1 MAEVILL
8 SYILKH
14 YDSDLLKFNIEKT
27 FDGIAVKLLWA
38 NKEKEKLLPLGMES
52 NEESIRKWLKART
65 IPSNRAYVQNFLAK
79 LGLNEKDTKGI
90 IDICKGLSLNDCYW
104 VVDENFK
111 GTFDSVNLY
120 DNHFSRT
127 LAYIA
132 FTGYGSSIRSTFRS
146 SPEFTTNGML
156 AKCWKRENGKILLY
170 KSGTEG
176 FVAEAMGLNAVE
188 YNLRKYDGRLC
199 SVCELFT
206 NKEVSFVPI
215 SRLVSKG
222 GINAVTD
229 YYKKLGDEYFDKLID
244 MFVFDAV
251 VCNTDRH
258 FGNFGVLVDNYTN
271 KIIDNAPIFDNGLSL
286 WGFAMENELDDISVY
301 VNTRTPATYSD
312 FVEFAKH
319 YITNSQKQKLHKLQ
333 NFKFKKHPRYNWS
346 KKRLKT
352 VERVIQERVEL
363 LLK

>member
-176 FVAEAMGLNAVE
+176 FANSGNEPYAEYYAYQVAEAMGLNAVE

-222 GINAVTD
+222 
-229 YYKKLGDEYFDKLID
+229 
-244 MFVFDAV
+244 
-251 VCNTDRH
+251 
-258 FGNFGVLVDNYTN
+258 
-271 KIIDNAPIFDNGLSL
+271 
-286 WGFAMENELDDISVY
+286 
-301 VNTRTPATYSD
+301 
-312 FVEFAKH
+312 
-319 YITNSQKQKLHKLQ
+319 
-333 NFKFKKHPRYNWS
+333 
-346 KKRLKT
+346 
-352 VERVIQERVEL
+352 
-363 LLK
+363 